1 MAEYLYRLEH
11 GSYYLTHARLPWP
24 TSIRSMSDQ
33 VAIAYAR
40 GDHGFVVMKHGAPA
54 VVRGWMEYA
63 IRGYR
68 LAGLDEMAEALEM
81 VELPR
86 GFDVDEINKCL
97 TTSGYIGVLVKKI
110 EAEYP

>member
-11 GSYYLTHARLPWP
+11 GSYYLTHAKLPWP

-33 VAIAYAR
+33 VALAYAR
-40 GDHGFVVMKHGAPA
+40 GDDGFVLMKHGSPE
-54 VVRGWMEYA
+54 VVRGWLEHA
-63 IRGYR
+63 IGQYKR
-68 LAGLDEMAEALEM
+68 AGLDEMAEALEM

-97 TTSGYIGVLVKKI
+97 TTSGYIGTLVKRI
-110 EAEYP
+110 EAEFP